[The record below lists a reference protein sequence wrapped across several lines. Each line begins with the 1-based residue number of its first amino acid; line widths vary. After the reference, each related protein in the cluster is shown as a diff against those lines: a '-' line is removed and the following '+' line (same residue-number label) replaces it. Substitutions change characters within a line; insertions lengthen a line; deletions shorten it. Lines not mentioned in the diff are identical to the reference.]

1 VPEAPCRLF
10 VYLARESPVAVVLR
24 RGPTDWARLSL
35 WHTDSDRFEH
45 GQWLKGRVYERR
57 SDLSAD
63 GSLFAAFVRQ
73 SGGRDARRDTWIAVS
88 RPPFFSA
95 LAVWFVGGTYHTGA
109 FFPGHA
115 TLWLGFSPDTPPDI
129 GHVPSWLSIAP
140 ARDIAYIDR
149 TGEWTERTVHFN
161 RLIRD
166 GWTLLETEPYRT
178 LWARRHPS
186 RPLALHMM
194 HSFENLQVA
203 GGRYVVD
210 YSLWNETEG
219 REQGIGQATW
229 ADWDQRG
236 RLVVARQGKL
246 LWWPLE
252 SGTLE
257 EIADFNGH
265 EPDPQPAPDAAGS
278 WPAAPRD
285 RIPGRDAR

>member
-35 WHTDSDRFEH
+35 WHTDSDHIEH

-73 SGGRDARRDTWIAVS
+73 SGGRQGHRDTWIAVS

-109 FFPGHA
+109 FFPGRA
-115 TLWLGFSPDTPPDI
+115 RLWLGYSPETPPDI
-129 GHVPSWLSIAP
+129 GHVPSWLSIVP
-140 ARDIAYIDR
+140 ARDITYIDG
-149 TGEWTERTVHFN
+149 TSEWTERTVHFN

-166 GWTLLETEPYRT
+166 GWELLEREPYRT
-178 LWARRHPS
+178 LWVRRHPS
-186 RPLALHMM
+186 RPLALHMVQ
-194 HSFENLQVA
+194 SFENLQA
-203 GGRYVVD
+203 PGGRYVVE
-210 YSLWNETEG
+210 YSMWNDPER
-219 REQGIGQATW
+219 REQSIGRATW

-236 RLVVARQGKL
+236 RLVVARDGKL
-246 LWWPLE
+246 FQWRQEAGALD
-252 SGTLE
+252 
-257 EIADFNGH
+257 EIADFNGQD
-265 EPDPQPAPDAAGS
+265 PDPQPAADTAGV
-278 WPAAPRD
+278 WPAPPA
-285 RIPGRDAR
+285 

>member
-1 VPEAPCRLF
+1 MPEAACRLF

-63 GSLFAAFVRQ
+63 GSLFVAFVRQ
-73 SGGRDARRDTWIAVS
+73 SGGRHTRLDTWIAVS

-109 FFPGHA
+109 FFPGRA
-115 TLWLGFSPDTPPDI
+115 SLWLGFSPETPPDI
-129 GHVPSWLSIAP
+129 GYVPSWLSITP
-140 ARDIAYIDR
+140 ARDVPYIDR
-149 TGEWTERTVHFN
+149 TSEWPERTVHFN
-161 RLIRD
+161 RLIRH
-166 GWTLLETEPYRT
+166 GWELLEREPYRT
-178 LWARRHPS
+178 LWVRRHPS

-194 HSFENLQVA
+194 HSFENLQIA
-203 GGRYVVD
+203 GGRYVVE
-210 YSLWNETEG
+210 YSLWNDAER
-219 REQGIGQATW
+219 REQSIGQATW

-246 LWWPLE
+246 LQWQVE

-257 EIADFNGH
+257 EIADFNDQ
-265 EPDPQPAPDAAGS
+265 EPDPQPPTDAAS
-278 WPAAPRD
+278 AWPAAP
-285 RIPGRDAR
+285 G